1 MGTSKQMSIREELNE
16 ILLEYPVD
24 IAEDVETYTV
34 LLEEL
39 ETYVNK
45 VREEAVRENRT
56 PENLEELSKEFKKKF
71 GMPEFHGDYVEHGTT
86 TNSVLEFF
94 APHLNSRNLLERF
107 CEWVN
112 NKVLQLQL
120 GGDVIGLT
128 GSRLEGWIDE
138 FLESESKHE

>member
-1 MGTSKQMSIREELNE
+1 MKEYKSIEEIKERIVKTDKGYFFDTEAGYYLKLSDEVCEAIDAPTSNFQDEGERWETVED
-16 ILLEYPVD
+16 LLEDP
-24 IAEDVETYTV
+24 
-34 LLEEL
+34 
-39 ETYVNK
+39 K
-45 VREEAVRENRT
+45 
-56 PENLEELSKEFKKKF
+56 
-71 GMPEFHGDYVEHGTT
+71 
-86 TNSVLEFF
+86 
-94 APHLNSRNLLERF
+94 PHLNSRNLLERF